1 MPPTRA
7 FLLASCVL
15 PHAAAVGGVATSYSA
30 VFTSRPALP
39 ALSSANAVGAG
50 HSHCNNTFNPSYLPP
65 SSDGAFG
72 GGIIVR
78 LNACDRAPA
87 GEHLGFAPCDLA
99 TGVCGDVDP
108 SWHFAL
114 ADDQQ
119 QTEDPRALFYDGKY
133 YLFYYAAKAP
143 ATPTCDPAQDAECA
157 VPLASSATPWNGSS
171 WQAIGTY
178 PWHRNGCCMMAPRGQ
193 KSYCIWGEG
202 PGPFPGLGISVT
214 TDIDGGVFTQVPW
227 AAPPAGAV
235 SPRTADGQWL
245 LPLGAAEQEIKL
257 EAGTHGV
264 RLSTGDWVHFYAAA
278 TPGWVDN
285 GNYTAG
291 FLVLDRDDP
300 TQVVQRV
307 SGQWMIPEHE
317 FETLCA
323 APPTNPTPAPPTPP
337 TPPTP
342 PAPAP
347 TPAPAPSSDCA
358 FTPNTDYAKTAAGAY
373 YRKVRARDECGTR
386 RVCCAAQRRR
396 PSSRRRPFSHTT
408 TTTTTTSSP
417 AFFLSFLLFVPS
429 LLRAAHGTRYRGAGR
444 RGRHPGLLRPV
455 PRRRPRQV
463 RRRHVAR
470 PGVLPQERGA
480 AGRRHR
486 RQAGRVQ
493 LPPQRQR
500 HAAPAAPTAAAR
512 GRRDRRRRA
521 RRRGLPVPRR
531 AQARHLP
538 VLGHAARR
546 RQVPALLGGRRRQR
560 RHWRRPVQGLMDG
573 VGCLSEETQ
582 PCPAPAT

>member
-1 MPPTRA
+1 MPHRA

-30 VFTSRPALP
+30 AFTSRPALP

-50 HSHCNNTFNPSYLPP
+50 HSYCNNTFNPSYLPP
-65 SSDGAFG
+65 STDGAFG

-119 QTEDPRALFYDGKY
+119 QTEDPRALFYDGKN

-143 ATPTCDPAQDAECA
+143 TTPTCDPAQDAECA

-227 AAPPAGAV
+227 AAPPAGVV
-235 SPRTADGQWL
+235 SPLTADRQWL
-245 LPLGAAEQEIKL
+245 LPLGADAQEIKL

-291 FLVLDRDDP
+291 FIVLDRDDP

-307 SGQWMIPEHE
+307 SGQWMVPEHE

-323 APPTNPTPAPPTPP
+323 APPANPTPAPPTPP

-347 TPAPAPSSDCA
+347 TPAPAPSSACA

-373 YRKVRARDECGTR
+373 YRKVRETSVVLR
-386 RVCCAAQRRR
+386 RAATPPFFSSMPFSLTPPPPPPFPSFSFRRR
-396 PSSRRRPFSHTT
+396 
-408 TTTTTTSSP
+408 
-417 AFFLSFLLFVPS
+417 A
-429 LLRAAHGTRYRGAGR
+429 RYRDAYTGG

-500 HAAPAAPTAAAR
+500 HAGPAARAAA
-512 GRRDRRRRA
+512 A
-521 RRRGLPVPRR
+521 
-531 AQARHLP
+531 
-538 VLGHAARR
+538 
-546 RQVPALLGGRRRQR
+546 
-560 RHWRRPVQGLMDG
+560 
-573 VGCLSEETQ
+573 
-582 PCPAPAT
+582 

>member
-1 MPPTRA
+1 MPHRA

-30 VFTSRPALP
+30 AFTSRPALP

-50 HSHCNNTFNPSYLPP
+50 HSYCNNTFNPSYLPP
-65 SSDGAFG
+65 STDGAFG

-143 ATPTCDPAQDAECA
+143 TTPTCDPAQDAECA

-227 AAPPAGAV
+227 AAPPAGV
-235 SPRTADGQWL
+235 TSPLTADRQWL
-245 LPLGAAEQEIKL
+245 LPLGADAQEIKL

-278 TPGWVDN
+278 TPGWVPN

-291 FLVLDRDDP
+291 YIILDKDEP
-300 TQVVQRV
+300 TKIVQRG
-307 SGQWMIPEHE
+307 SGQ
-317 FETLCA
+317 
-323 APPTNPTPAPPTPP
+323 
-337 TPPTP
+337 
-342 PAPAP
+342 
-347 TPAPAPSSDCA
+347 
-358 FTPNTDYAKTAAGAY
+358 FTTGSN
-373 YRKVRARDECGTR
+373 R
-386 RVCCAAQRRR
+386 
-396 PSSRRRPFSHTT
+396 
-408 TTTTTTSSP
+408 
-417 AFFLSFLLFVPS
+417 
-429 LLRAAHGTRYRGAGR
+429 
-444 RGRHPGLLRPV
+444 
-455 PRRRPRQV
+455 
-463 RRRHVAR
+463 
-470 PGVLPQERGA
+470 
-480 AGRRHR
+480 
-486 RQAGRVQ
+486 
-493 LPPQRQR
+493 
-500 HAAPAAPTAAAR
+500 
-512 GRRDRRRRA
+512 
-521 RRRGLPVPRR
+521 
-531 AQARHLP
+531 
-538 VLGHAARR
+538 
-546 RQVPALLGGRRRQR
+546 
-560 RHWRRPVQGLMDG
+560 
-573 VGCLSEETQ
+573 
-582 PCPAPAT
+582 